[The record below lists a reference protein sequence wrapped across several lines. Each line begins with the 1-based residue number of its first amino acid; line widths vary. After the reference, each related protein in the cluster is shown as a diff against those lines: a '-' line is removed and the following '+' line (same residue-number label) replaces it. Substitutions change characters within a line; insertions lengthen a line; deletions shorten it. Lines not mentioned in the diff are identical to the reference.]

1 VCVKGGGMFGSL
13 DGDTER
19 SGRLRVVIWR
29 GGGTRG

>member
-1 VCVKGGGMFGSL
+1 MCVDAGGMLGGF